1 MGPLLDR
8 SVGLSLFFFPI
19 GGSHSMS
26 VVLVY
31 DLCLMDVYVM
41 TIYIMDG
48 KSPGPTVGNPASAHL
63 QTGDHRGCRAGR
75 TPREWLVPHLS

>member
-1 MGPLLDR
+1 
-8 SVGLSLFFFPI
+8 
-19 GGSHSMS
+19 MS

-31 DLCLMDVYVM
+31 DLCLVDVYVM

-48 KSPGPTVGNPASAHL
+48 KSPGPTVGSPASAHL
-63 QTGDHRGCRAGR
+63 QTGDHRGCGAGR